1 MVLGMV
7 MKEWLAVIEQDHEAA
22 VARLNRALNLKG
34 DAMLDPNV
42 PPHTFVG
49 DIDNV
54 SPVKPGL
61 VNLISL
67 QKQCYERYEC
77 GGKKNN

>member
-1 MVLGMV
+1 MVFVMV
-7 MKEWLAVIEQDHEAA
+7 MNEWLAVIEQDHEAA

-42 PPHTFVG
+42 PPHTYVG

-54 SPVKPGL
+54 SSG
-61 VNLISL
+61 
-67 QKQCYERYEC
+67 EC
-77 GGKKNN
+77 VLLLGINPKRNFDENFQ